1 MNDKRHKVR
10 FTAEERDALLTHF
23 ALPDELRGDLRQSS
37 LSNVVP
43 IGADEADEL
52 REQAEELLLAE
63 GFDQHYR
70 PTAFGKILESLI
82 DKLLI
87 A

>member
-1 MNDKRHKVR
+1 VNDKRHKVR

-23 ALPDELRGDLRQSS
+23 ALPGELRGDLRQS
-37 LSNVVP
+37 LSSVVP
-43 IGADEADEL
+43 IGVDEADEL